1 MKNELFREYYSE
13 YLKIKRIVKEGSRP
27 GKARREAFENI
38 YDLYFNAQKEEIPV
52 SEIHEGSAEE
62 FAEEILKSLPR
73 RKIIGRWQ
81 AAVLAVMAVLA
92 FEVFLYF
99 TSDFYLEDKIGFAH
113 ALNNPDRYSFEGY
126 ESISAIQ
133 REGAGR
139 RYELRL
145 SEGEFEILEGE
156 DFFSKKEFKEFV
168 FSEDG
173 ERISA
178 EVYVPFTSRNPHL
191 KTLDLPVNLW
201 AVSSI
206 NGEVSVT
213 PGQGRI
219 TLEAGES
226 FYNGYFDYYRTEKN
240 GDIYLG
246 FVFLKQ
252 KGPSAEEHILSGK
265 TFTVDFGRIY
275 RMHWSRKLQGYD
287 TADLRTKI
295 SLIAEHIHLQPF
307 FRFAE
312 AQTVDFPKATR
323 SQIEVEKTSESGRFT
338 VTAHLNVDFETKK
351 IWRIGFVDE
360 NNFED
365 TAEFYVGEKDFGVT
379 EGGKKAFV
387 EVTYRI
393 DGSEEWLTERI
404 EYTFEDFD

>member
-73 RKIIGRWQ
+73 RRIIGRWQ

-126 ESISAIQ
+126 ESVSAIQ

-145 SEGEFEILEGE
+145 SEREFEILEGE
-156 DFFSKKEFKEFV
+156 DFFNKKEFKEFV

-206 NGEVSVT
+206 NGEVKVT
-213 PGQGRI
+213 PSQGRI

-226 FYNGYFDYYRTEKN
+226 FYNGYLDYYRTEKN

-252 KGPSAEEHILSGK
+252 KGPSAEEHILSGE

-393 DGSEEWLTERI
+393 DGSDELLTERI

>member
-126 ESISAIQ
+126 ETISVFQ
-133 REGAGR
+133 REGSGR
-139 RYELRL
+139 RYEL
-145 SEGEFEILEGE
+145 SFTDGAYEIFEGE
-156 DFFSKKEFKEFV
+156 DSFNKKEFKKFV

-206 NGEVSVT
+206 DGEVKVT
-213 PGQGRI
+213 PFQERI

-252 KGPSAEEHILSGK
+252 KGPSAEEHILSGE

>member
-13 YLKIKRIVKEGSRP
+13 YLKIKRIVKEGSQP

-38 YDLYFNAQKEEIPV
+38 YDLYFNAQKEEIAV

-81 AAVLAVMAVLA
+81 AAVLAVIAVIA

-113 ALNNPDRYSFEGY
+113 ALNNPERYSFEGY

-206 NGEVSVT
+206 DGEVKVT
-213 PGQGRI
+213 PSQGRI

-252 KGPSAEEHILSGK
+252 KGPSAEEHILSGE

-312 AQTVDFPKATR
+312 AQTVDFPNATR
-323 SQIEVEKTSESGRFT
+323 SQIEVEKISESGRFT

-351 IWRIGFVDE
+351 IWRISFVDE

-393 DGSEEWLTERI
+393 EGSDELLTERI

>member
-1 MKNELFREYYSE
+1 
-13 YLKIKRIVKEGSRP
+13 
-27 GKARREAFENI
+27 
-38 YDLYFNAQKEEIPV
+38 
-52 SEIHEGSAEE
+52 
-62 FAEEILKSLPR
+62 
-73 RKIIGRWQ
+73 
-81 AAVLAVMAVLA
+81 
-92 FEVFLYF
+92 
-99 TSDFYLEDKIGFAH
+99 
-113 ALNNPDRYSFEGY
+113 
-126 ESISAIQ
+126 
-133 REGAGR
+133 
-139 RYELRL
+139 
-145 SEGEFEILEGE
+145 
-156 DFFSKKEFKEFV
+156 
-168 FSEDG
+168 
-173 ERISA
+173 
-178 EVYVPFTSRNPHL
+178 
-191 KTLDLPVNLW
+191 
-201 AVSSI
+201 
-206 NGEVSVT
+206 
-213 PGQGRI
+213 
-219 TLEAGES
+219 
-226 FYNGYFDYYRTEKN
+226 
-240 GDIYLG
+240 DIYLG

-252 KGPSAEEHILSGK
+252 KGPSAEEHILSGE

-351 IWRIGFVDE
+351 IWRISFVDE

>member
-62 FAEEILKSLPR
+62 FAEEILKIIPR
-73 RKIIGRWQ
+73 RRIIGRWQ

-126 ESISAIQ
+126 ETISVFQ
-133 REGAGR
+133 REGSGR
-139 RYELRL
+139 RYEL
-145 SEGEFEILEGE
+145 SFTDGAYEIFEGE
-156 DFFSKKEFKEFV
+156 DSFNKKEFKEFV

-178 EVYVPFTSRNPHL
+178 DVYIPFTSRNPHL
-191 KTLDLPVNLW
+191 KTIDLPVNLW

-206 NGEVSVT
+206 DGEVKVT
-213 PGQGRI
+213 PLQGRI

-226 FYNGYFDYYRTEKN
+226 FYNGYLDYYRTEKN

-252 KGPSAEEHILSGK
+252 KGPSAEEHILSGE

-275 RMHWSRKLQGYD
+275 RMVWFRKLQSYD
-287 TADLRTKI
+287 NADLRTKI

-312 AQTVDFPKATR
+312 AQTVDFPNATR